1 MFYRIVLVLVL
12 SVSLASSGSAQ
23 SPDQAGC
30 DGMPEAS
37 NCKLLDNFESDT
49 LDGPPRD
56 WRDTRGQELVR
67 LTKEGVMNERK
78 NVYVRSESKNKFAR
92 IYTDARALQV
102 VMSRRNGLDWNLDRR
117 PYLRWQ
123 WRAEALPE
131 GANEKRDETNDTGG
145 ALYVT
150 FETDIL
156 GQPKSIKYTY
166 SSTLPVG
173 TTVDYGTL
181 KVLVVASEQEQGLNE
196 WVTHERNVVEDYER
210 LFDGTPDSTPIA
222 VMMWSDSDSVDSVS
236 TIDFD
241 DLLLL
246 SEPSLPDTTTTRSGN
261 R

>member
-12 SVSLASSGSAQ
+12 SVSLASSGKAQ
-23 SPDQAGC
+23 SPDQVGC
-30 DGMPEAS
+30 DGVPEAS
-37 NCKLLDNFESDT
+37 NCKLLDHFESDT
-49 LDGPPRD
+49 LGGPPAD

-78 NVYVRSESKNKFAR
+78 NVYVRTENDNQFAR
-92 IYTDARALQV
+92 IYTDANALQV
-102 VMSRRNGLDWNLDRR
+102 VLSSKNGLEWSLDKR
-117 PYLRWQ
+117 PYLRWR
-123 WRAEALPE
+123 WRAQTLPE
-131 GANEKRDETNDTGG
+131 GANEKREETNDTGG

-150 FETDIL
+150 FGTDIL
-156 GQPKSIKYTY
+156 GRPKSIKYTY

-181 KVLVVASEQEQGLNE
+181 KVLVVASKQEQGLDE

-210 LFDGTPDSTPIA
+210 LFDDTPDSTPIA
-222 VMMWSDSDSVDSVS
+222 VMMWGDSDSVDSVS

-246 SEPSLPDTTTTRSGN
+246 AEPSRPDTTTAPSPN